1 MFMQH
6 SCRLTAQLMETT
18 WNQIELQVEEDLMK
32 MRQWASQF
40 HLFASQ
46 QACLFALLYVCVCV
60 FSLGRDVF
68 HVFFIGI
75 LAGWLGYA
83 ILESAVQQ
91 GQGGCGT
98 ADGEAA
104 YHCYPP
110 EHQPSP
116 WRYRGEASIAW
127 TSSAPWL
134 ISLSLKK
141 VQTCFRIW
149 SDSGINLGLQ
159 WCWWTTRC
167 GHLVPR
173 LWSQVCRY
181 NFCVCRVGIVFRRSF
196 HRWEHCI
203 VSSRLLRQC
212 QFDPLRFIAPATQQ
226 LQFDH
231 SLQTQKTHWRQDCS
245 ETWIDLQKLSKDII
259 LQKLLQKHPKT
270 SAETWG

>member
-1 MFMQH
+1 MYIYTVYIYTVYININIYLLLIFICIYVYLLIVYIYIYINICLYTYIFMFMQH

-127 TSSAPWL
+127 TSSAP
-134 ISLSLKK
+134 
-141 VQTCFRIW
+141 
-149 SDSGINLGLQ
+149 
-159 WCWWTTRC
+159 
-167 GHLVPR
+167 
-173 LWSQVCRY
+173 
-181 NFCVCRVGIVFRRSF
+181 
-196 HRWEHCI
+196 
-203 VSSRLLRQC
+203 
-212 QFDPLRFIAPATQQ
+212 
-226 LQFDH
+226 
-231 SLQTQKTHWRQDCS
+231 
-245 ETWIDLQKLSKDII
+245 
-259 LQKLLQKHPKT
+259 
-270 SAETWG
+270 